1 MRKMIRMMS
10 ALLAMMCM
18 ISAAFAA
25 EELRGWNKTDGYVY
39 LTLGEFPQTAGGYVE
54 PILWRVLS
62 ADEEKVYILS
72 EYVLEARRI
81 HGDYNEYANK
91 PTHKKIPGFEGD
103 YTKTEMAQYLN
114 GEFALTRFTG
124 GEIDLIL
131 TDETLGM
138 FYLPSA
144 EDLKNKDYGFVTN
157 EDRKAWGTE
166 YALENGLF
174 KYQRN
179 RGSHSPYWTRSQS
192 TSNKQGARCIK
203 SKGEL
208 GYINVI
214 TEDEGMRPACCLDMT
229 KAIVAS
235 GSGTKE
241 DPYVLKTGAPILA
254 APMTTPVPVEEPA
267 EIPVEELN
275 EFPYADA
282 TAMPE

>member
-1 MRKMIRMMS
+1 MRKMIRLMCLFLALMCLS
-10 ALLAMMCM
+10 A
-18 ISAAFAA
+18 AAFA
-25 EELRGWNKTDGYVY
+25 EDLRGWNKADGYVY
-39 LTLGEFPQTAGGYVE
+39 LTLGEFPQTEGGYVE

-62 ADEEKVYILS
+62 VDAQKAYILS

-91 PTHKKIPGFEGD
+91 PTHKKLPGFEGD
-103 YTKTEMAQYLN
+103 YTQTEMAQYLN
-114 GEFALTRFTG
+114 GEFASTRFTE

-131 TDETLGM
+131 PDEALGL
-138 FYLPSA
+138 FYLVSA
-144 EDLKNKDYGFVTN
+144 DDLKNKDYGFVTN

-166 YALENGLF
+166 YALANGLF

-179 RGSHSPYWTRSQS
+179 RGSHSPYWTRNQS
-192 TSNKQGARCIK
+192 TSNKQAARCIK

-241 DPYVLKTGAPILA
+241 DPFILKTGEPILA
-254 APMTTPVPVEEPA
+254 APVNTPVPAEEPT

>member
-1 MRKMIRMMS
+1 MRKMIRLMCM
-10 ALLAMMCM
+10 LLAMMSLC
-18 ISAAFAA
+18 SAAFAA
-25 EELRGWNKTDGYVY
+25 EELRGWDKTDGYVY

-62 ADEEKVYILS
+62 SDAEKVYILS

-81 HGDYNEYANK
+81 HGDYNEYANA

-103 YTKTEMAQYLN
+103 YTKTEMALYLN
-114 GEFALTRFTG
+114 GEFALTRFTD

-131 TDETLGM
+131 PDETLGM
-138 FYLPSA
+138 FFLPSA
-144 EDLKNKDYGFVTN
+144 DDLKNKDYGFVTN

-179 RGSHSPYWTRSQS
+179 RGSHSPYWTRNQS

-214 TEDEGMRPACCLDMT
+214 TEDEGLRPACYLDMT
-229 KAIVAS
+229 QAVIL
-235 GSGTKE
+235 SGTGTME
-241 DPYVLKTGAPILA
+241 DPFVLALPELPSA
-254 APMTTPVPVEEPA
+254 EEA
-267 EIPVEELN
+267 VTE
-275 EFPYADA
+275 
-282 TAMPE
+282 

>member
-1 MRKMIRMMS
+1 MRKMIRLIC
-10 ALLAMMCM
+10 LLLTMMCL
-18 ISAAFAA
+18 SCAAVA
-25 EELRGWNKTDGYVY
+25 EDLRGYDKADGYVY
-39 LTLGEFPQTAGGYVE
+39 LTLGEFPQTETGYVE

-62 ADEEKVYILS
+62 VDDEKAYILS

-91 PTHKKIPGFEGD
+91 PTNQKKPGFDGD

-114 GEFALTRFTG
+114 GEFASTRFTE
-124 GEIDLIL
+124 GELAIL
-131 TDETLGM
+131 LADEELGL
-138 FYLPSA
+138 FFLPSA
-144 EDLKNKDYGFVTN
+144 DDLKNQDYGFTSN
-157 EDRKAWGTE
+157 ESRKAWGTA
-166 YALENGLF
+166 YALANGLF

-214 TEDEGMRPACCLDMT
+214 TEDEGMRPACYLDMT

-241 DPYVLKTGAPILA
+241 DPFVLKTGEPILA
-254 APMTTPVPVEEPA
+254 APVTA
-267 EIPVEELN
+267 PVEELT
-275 EFPYADA
+275 ELPVTED
-282 TAMPE
+282 TTMPE

>member
-1 MRKMIRMMS
+1 MRKMIRLLCM
-10 ALLAMMCM
+10 LLAMMSL
-18 ISAAFAA
+18 SATALGA
-25 EELRGWNKTDGYVY
+25 EELRGYDKTAGYVY
-39 LTLGEFPQTAGGYVE
+39 LTLGEFPQTETGYVE

-62 ADEEKVYILS
+62 VDEEKAYILS

-81 HGDYNEYANK
+81 HGDYVEYANK
-91 PTHKKIPGFEGD
+91 PTNQKKPGFDGD

-114 GEFALTRFTG
+114 GEFAITRFTD
-124 GEIDLIL
+124 GERELL
-131 TDETLGM
+131 LVDETLGM
-138 FYLPSA
+138 FYLVSA
-144 EDLKNKDYGFVTN
+144 EDLKNADYGFVNN
-157 EDRKAWGTE
+157 ESRKAWGTD
-166 YALENGLF
+166 YALANGLF

-179 RGSHSPYWTRSQS
+179 RGSHSPYWTRNQS

-229 KAIVAS
+229 KAVVAS

-254 APMTTPVPVEEPA
+254 APVTEEAEPQAEEPVTAPVVELTAPETA
-267 EIPVEELN
+267 E
-275 EFPYADA
+275 
-282 TAMPE
+282 